1 MPLPTSNVLF
11 EVSVTLPATVRPPA
25 SVVVVLANA
34 EFAVPQADVRF
45 ADVAA
50 AFAVPQADVR
60 FAVVAAAAT
69 DANIFAPDIIT
80 LDAFTLSDSVPPTEI
95 VKLPPP
101 VLKLILLATYST
113 RLVPVASKWI
123 LATFNVDI
131 FHSYNVII
139 YLIFIVSIQH
149 FLQCWIDFFILY

>member
-1 MPLPTSNVLF
+1 MSRATPFVVIEPADIAVLTVALPTNNVWLIPK
-11 EVSVTLPATVRPPA
+11 VRLPAKVA
-25 SVVVVLANA
+25 FVLANAEFAIVAA

-50 AFAVPQADVR
+50 EFAVPQADVR
-60 FAVVAAAAT
+60 FADVAAAAT

-131 FHSYNVII
+131 FHSYNV
-139 YLIFIVSIQH
+139 
-149 FLQCWIDFFILY
+149 